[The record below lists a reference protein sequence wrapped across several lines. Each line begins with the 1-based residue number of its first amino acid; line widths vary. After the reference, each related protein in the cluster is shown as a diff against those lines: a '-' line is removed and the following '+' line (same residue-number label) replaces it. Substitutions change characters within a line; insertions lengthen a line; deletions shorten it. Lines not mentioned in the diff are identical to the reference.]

1 MRVLTLLLGLLLGL
15 QTLLVA
21 PVPALAQTA
30 ELNVQRFLERQPGP
44 LKSYRVG
51 ERTAAQVIAAYSGY
65 YNLDARIILTLLE
78 LVPRLLSTPNPA
90 AERLEQPFGA
100 AGPRG
105 FQAQIEW
112 AVRELRAGFGPY
124 DAPPL
129 LRFSDGTTVTLDLRD
144 EPSLI
149 AVQRFLALGR
159 TQPEWRGLAQA
170 YVPLYRQLWG
180 DQPELPTPTPAA
192 TRPFLLQPWP
202 MGIEVI
208 HSSYFDHVY
217 PTVDRGPDGNT
228 FVVDYL
234 GRGNRS
240 YNTHDGHDYYFP
252 AQPIGTPILAAA
264 PGMAYAYTAR
274 GNGVVIRHGGAFAGY
289 ETVYWHLD
297 QFSTIFAGT
306 IDSGVGVP
314 VAAGTVLGTSGKSG
328 FTDGGAHLHFEV
340 RHNGRQVDPYGWYG
354 PGPDPC
360 AAWSAGCAA
369 SVWLWHDSLIG
380 TYDFTPP
387 DAPAPPD
394 REAPQGSLAISP
406 DEQLALLAHFDGSLV
421 ATFGQG
427 FPQFNGSAPQFD
439 AGVFGQALRLSP
451 ALELTYPISGNL
463 DLDQGTLALWV
474 RLPAGYPPNSTGRHY
489 LFAASANPE
498 AGPFYTDTLALRR
511 EQSETGPLWNFWS
524 VDHSGV
530 AHSLTVS
537 DTLTPERWHH
547 LAVTWNRATGS
558 KALFIDGQRVAA
570 AEGVGLPVTLGER
583 LRLGAFV
590 AHFGV
595 LDAAVDQLA
604 IWRRV
609 LDGRELRR
617 LAAQRDIYSDR
628 SGPLAAAVVV
638 TERTVVLDA
647 NALDAQGGIVA
658 VQLRRDD
665 EPWSAPMPYYD
676 AFRWTITGTVG
687 LHTFA
692 IRYRD
697 RADNATVVTTT
708 VELAP
713 PLQGAAEL
721 RAIQEQTALLA
732 LHVDGLE
739 QPPPAWLPADELAP
753 GAFQMQ
759 IGIDPALRDAA
770 WEPFAPLRMWRW
782 DSTGPRPLYVR
793 FRDERGRLS
802 PIYRVTPE
810 AR

>member
-1 MRVLTLLLGLLLGL
+1 MRVLTLLLVVMLGVQSLLLAP
-15 QTLLVA
+15 A
-21 PVPALAQTA
+21 PVRAQTA

-51 ERTAAQVIAAYSGY
+51 ERSAAQVIAAYSGY

-90 AERLEQPFGA
+90 AERLEQPFGG

-129 LRFSDGTTVTLDLRD
+129 LHFSDGTTVTLDLRA

-159 TQPEWRGLAQA
+159 TQPEWRSLTAA

-180 DQPELPTPTPAA
+180 DQPQLPTPTPAA

-202 MGIEVI
+202 MGIDVI
-208 HSSYFDHVY
+208 HASYFDHVY
-217 PTVDRGPDGNT
+217 PTVDRGPDDNT

-274 GNGVVIRHGGAFAGY
+274 GNGVVIRHGGALAGY

-297 QFSTIFAGT
+297 QFATIFAGT

-369 SVWLWHDSLIG
+369 SVWLWHDSLRG

-406 DEQLALLAHFDGSLV
+406 DQHLGLLAHFDGSLV

-451 ALELTYPISGNL
+451 GLELTYPISGNL

-474 RLPAGYPPNSTGRHY
+474 RLPAAYPPNSTGRHY
-489 LFAASANPE
+489 LFAASAHPE

-511 EQSETGPLWNFWS
+511 EQHATGALWNFWS
-524 VDHSGV
+524 VDHNGV

-537 DTLTPERWHH
+537 DTLLPERWYH
-547 LAVTWNRATGS
+547 LAVTWDRATGS

-570 AEGVGLPVTLGER
+570 AEGIDLPLALGEQ

-590 AHFGV
+590 AHFGA
-595 LDAAVDQLA
+595 LDAAVDHLA

-609 LDGRELRR
+609 LDARELQR
-617 LAAQRDIYSDR
+617 LAARRDIYSQR
-628 SGPLAAAVVV
+628 SGPLASAAVV
-638 TERTVVLDA
+638 TDRSVVLDA

-697 RADNATVVTTT
+697 RADNETVVTTT

-721 RAIQEQTALLA
+721 RTMQEQTALLA
-732 LHVDGLE
+732 LHVEGLE
-739 QPPPAWLPADELAP
+739 QMPPAWLPADELAST
-753 GAFQMQ
+753 ALQMQ
-759 IGIDPALRDAA
+759 IGPDPELRDAA

-782 DSTGPRPLYVR
+782 DSAGPQPLYVR

-802 PIYRVTPE
+802 PIYRVMPE